1 MASPSSDGLSYLLD
15 DSSNSLTLTP
25 GFLTPYPNGLFAL
38 GGNDFVVGAS
48 DADRINGDSGNDRLL
63 GGRNSDTLFGGVGSD
78 LLNGG
83 ADNDILFGDSGSDTL
98 QGGKGDDVLNGS
110 NGSDVLVGD
119 GGKDILTGGLGLDT
133 FVLRSESAVFDPIAA
148 DVITDFNG
156 FVDAIGLTGNLSETD
171 LILEQISIA
180 PNTSNT
186 LIKIR
191 ESGAILGLVANASP
205 QDLTNKFIS
214 ATAVLGNQ
222 LSQARD
228 LGILNSSQTIV
239 DSVSNAKPDDIYR
252 FTLPVTSEFSL
263 NLSGLSTNVD
273 VALIKD
279 LNSDNSIDFTDII
292 ASSEQSSLSPES
304 IELNALTPGTYYIR
318 VYQFQGSTNF
328 TLNLSANPTTVSAN
342 NVDNVNNLDG
352 FDSRFGFGLVN
363 AAAAVAK
370 ARNSPTFPDVPDLGG
385 DEWGRDLIKAPEVW
399 AQGLTGDGIV
409 VAVIDSG
416 IDYNHPDLTGNI
428 WSNNGENGV
437 DATGRNKANNGIDDD
452 NNGFVDDFRGWD
464 FVNNDNDP
472 SDDNN
477 HGTHI
482 SGLVAAK
489 RDGVGITGVAPTAK
503 IMPLK
508 ILDRGGFGKIRDE
521 INAINYA
528 VANGAKIVNVSLGGL
543 QLNDDELNVI
553 RSAEAKGIIVISAAG
568 NNASPQVDYPA
579 RFANEVGIAVASIQ
593 RNQQFSEFSNR
604 AGTEVINYFIAP
616 GGDGGRADSGDIYST
631 VPLSVP
637 GIPYRYFAGTSMA
650 VPHIAGVIALMLQ
663 ANPNLTP
670 AEIKR
675 ILAET
680 ANRSDIRI

>member
-1 MASPSSDGLSYLLD
+1 MAGPSSDGLSYLLD
-15 DSSNSLTLTP
+15 DSPNSLTLTP

-38 GGNDFVVGAS
+38 GGNDFIVGAS
-48 DADRINGDSGNDRLL
+48 DADRISGDNGNDRLL
-63 GGRNSDTLFGGVGSD
+63 GGRNSDILFGG
-78 LLNGG
+78 
-83 ADNDILFGDSGSDTL
+83 SGSDTL
-98 QGGKGDDVLNGS
+98 QGGKGDDALNGG

-119 GGKDILTGGLGLDT
+119 GGKDTLTGGLGLDT

-148 DVITDFNG
+148 DIITDFNS
-156 FVDAIGLTGNLSETD
+156 FVDAIGLTGNLTESD
-171 LILEQISIA
+171 LILEEIAIA

-186 LIKIR
+186 LIKVR

-205 QDLTNKFIS
+205 QDITGTFIS

-228 LGILNSSQTIV
+228 LGILNSTQTIV
-239 DSVSNAKPDDIYR
+239 DSLSNAQPDDIYR
-252 FTLPVTSEFSL
+252 FNLSVTSDFSL
-263 NLSGLSTNVD
+263 NLSGLSSNVD

-279 LNSDNSIDFTDII
+279 LNGDNSIDFTDII
-292 ASSEQSSLSPES
+292 ATSEQSSLSPES
-304 IELNALTPGTYYIR
+304 IDLNALKQGTYYIR

-328 TLNLSANPTTVSAN
+328 TLNLSATPITVSAN
-342 NVDNVNNLDG
+342 NVNNANNLEG

-370 ARNSPTFPDVPDLGG
+370 ARNSQTFPDVPDLGG
-385 DEWGRDLIKAPEVW
+385 DEWPRDLIKAPEVW

-437 DATGRNKANNGIDDD
+437 DAQGRNKANNGLDDD

-472 SDDNN
+472 IDDNN

-489 RDGVGITGVAPTAK
+489 KDGVGMTGVAPTAK
-503 IMPLK
+503 IMALK

-528 VANGAKIVNVSLGGL
+528 VANGAKIINVSLGGL
-543 QLNDDELNVI
+543 QLNEEELNVI
-553 RSAEAKGIIVISAAG
+553 RAAEAKGVIVISAAG
-568 NNASPQVDYPA
+568 NQARPQVDYPA
-579 RFANEVGIAVASIQ
+579 RFANEVGIAAASIQ
-593 RNQQFSEFSNR
+593 RNQQFSDFSNR

-670 AEIKR
+670 TEIKR

-680 ANRSDIRI
+680 ANRSDVRI

>member
-1 MASPSSDGLSYLLD
+1 MAGTSSDGLSYLLD
-15 DSSNSLTLTP
+15 DSPNSLTLIP

-38 GGNDFVVGAS
+38 GGNDLIVGAS
-48 DADRINGDSGNDRLL
+48 DADRISGDNGNDRLL
-63 GGRNSDTLFGGVGSD
+63 GGRNSDILFGG
-78 LLNGG
+78 
-83 ADNDILFGDSGSDTL
+83 SGSDTL
-98 QGGKGDDVLNGS
+98 QGGKGDDALNGG

-119 GGKDILTGGLGLDT
+119 GGKDTLTGGLGLDT
-133 FVLRSESAVFDPIAA
+133 FVLRSESAVFDPATA
-148 DVITDFNG
+148 DIITDFNS
-156 FVDAIGLTGNLSETD
+156 FVDAIGLTGNITEAD
-171 LILEQISIA
+171 LILEQIAIA
-180 PNTSNT
+180 PNISNT

-205 QDLTNKFIS
+205 QDLTDTFIS

-228 LGILNSSQTIV
+228 LGILNNSQTIV
-239 DSVSNAKPDDIYR
+239 DSVNNAQPDDIYR
-252 FTLPVTSEFSL
+252 FTLPVTSDFSL
-263 NLSGLSTNVD
+263 NLSGLNTNVD

-279 LNSDNSIDFTDII
+279 LNGDNSIDFTDII
-292 ASSEQSSLSPES
+292 ATSEQSSLSPES
-304 IELNALTPGTYYIR
+304 IDLNALKQGTYYIR

-328 TLNLSANPTTVSAN
+328 TLNLAATPITVSAN
-342 NVDNVNNLDG
+342 NVNNANNLEG
-352 FDSRFGFGLVN
+352 FDSRFGFGLIN
-363 AAAAVAK
+363 AAVAVAK

-437 DATGRNKANNGIDDD
+437 DAQGRNKANNRLDDD

-472 SDDNN
+472 MDDNN

-489 RDGVGITGVAPTAK
+489 NDGVGMTGVAPNAK

-508 ILDRGGFGKIRDE
+508 ILDRVGSGKIRDE

-543 QLNDDELNVI
+543 QLNDEELNVI
-553 RSAEAKGIIVISAAG
+553 RSAEAGGVIVISAAG
-568 NNASPQVDYPA
+568 NEARPQVDYPA
-579 RFANEVGIAVASIQ
+579 RFANEVGIAAASIQ
-593 RNQQFSEFSNR
+593 RNQQFSDFSNR

-616 GGDGGRADSGDIYST
+616 GGDGDRADSGDIYST

-650 VPHIAGVIALMLQ
+650 VPHISGVIALMLQ

-680 ANRSDIRI
+680 ANRSDVRI

>member
-1 MASPSSDGLSYLLD
+1 MVGPSSDGLSYLLD
-15 DSSNSLTLTP
+15 DSPNSLTLTP

-38 GGNDFVVGAS
+38 GGNDFIVGAS
-48 DADRINGDSGNDRLL
+48 DADRISGNNGNDRLL
-63 GGRNSDTLFGGVGSD
+63 GSRSSDTLFGGLG
-78 LLNGG
+78 
-83 ADNDILFGDSGSDTL
+83 NDSL
-98 QGGKGDDVLNGS
+98 QGGKGDDALNGG

-148 DVITDFNG
+148 DIITDFNS
-156 FVDAIGLTGNLSETD
+156 FVDAIGLTGNLTEAD
-171 LILEQISIA
+171 LILEQIAIA

-191 ESGAILGLVANASP
+191 ESGAMLGLVANASP

-239 DSVSNAKPDDIYR
+239 DSVSNAQPDDIYR
-252 FTLPVTSEFSL
+252 FTLPVTSDFSL

-279 LNSDNSIDFTDII
+279 LNGDNSIDFTDII
-292 ASSEQSSLSPES
+292 ATSEQSSLLPES
-304 IELNALTPGTYYIR
+304 INLNALKQGTYYIR

-328 TLNLSANPTTVSAN
+328 TINLSATPITVSAN
-342 NVDNVNNLDG
+342 NVNNTNNLEG

-416 IDYNHPDLTGNI
+416 TDYNHPDLTGNI

-437 DATGRNKANNGIDDD
+437 DAQGRNKANNGLDDD

-472 SDDNN
+472 IDDNN

-489 RDGVGITGVAPTAK
+489 RDGVGMTGVAPTAK

-528 VANGAKIVNVSLGGL
+528 VANGAKIINVSLGGL

-553 RSAEAKGIIVISAAG
+553 RSAEAKGVIVISAAG
-568 NNASPQVDYPA
+568 NQARPQVDYPA
-579 RFANEVGIAVASIQ
+579 RFAAEVGIAAASIQ
-593 RNQQFSEFSNR
+593 RNQQFSDFSNR

-616 GGDGGRADSGDIYST
+616 GGDGGRSDSGDIYST
-631 VPLSVP
+631 VPLSVA

-663 ANPNLTP
+663 ANPSLTP
-670 AEIKR
+670 VEIKR

-680 ANRSDIRI
+680 ANRSDVRI